1 MCVQN
6 SPLGYYRDSYIRLS
20 GWDSIVADNRL
31 NKAGLKLGR
40 RHKKSNI
47 VIDIAFAVRMQLAYV
62 IQDFLA

>member
-20 GWDSIVADNRL
+20 SWDSIVTDNRL
-31 NKAGLKLGR
+31 NKAGLKLGH

-47 VIDIAFAVRMQLAYV
+47 MRDIAFAVRMQLAYV
-62 IQDFLA
+62 IQDCLA